1 MGRLVLIDTSV
12 FVAAERG
19 LNVPLEEA
27 GQAAISAVTIAELE
41 TGVLTAPDDKSRAAR
56 LSTLTRAMTLAAPLP
71 IDGLVASAFA
81 RVVAKRISANERVDT
96 NDAWIAATALVH
108 GAEVWT
114 FDRDFER
121 FEDVEV
127 RVLPTA

>member
-19 LNVPLEEA
+19 LNAPLEEA

-81 RVVAKRISANERVDT
+81 RIAAKRISANERVDT

-114 FDRDFER
+114 FDRDLER

>member
-1 MGRLVLIDTSV
+1 MGRFVLIDTSV

-19 LNVPLEEA
+19 VTVPLEEA

-41 TGVLTAPDDKSRAAR
+41 TGVLAAPDEKSRAAR

-71 IDGLVASAFA
+71 IDGLVVSAFA
-81 RVVAKRISANERVDT
+81 RLAAKRISVNERVDT
-96 NDAWIAATALVH
+96 NDAWIAATAVVH

-121 FEDVEV
+121 FEDVKV